1 MSSDYDKIIKENIEA
16 IFLPLAEK
24 YLGISIK
31 TSRKLPGK
39 LQSTIER
46 EPDFARIVKTKE
58 DEEFILHI
66 EFQTADEK
74 DMIYR
79 MAEYHGILL
88 RKYKLPVRQFVI
100 FLGKNTPK
108 MRSKLNKNEVMKG
121 FGLVNLHALDF
132 KKLLTSQIPEEIM
145 LAILSKFDTEVE
157 RVIES
162 IIHRLQKVSESKIVL
177 QKYVRQLSILSRLR
191 NLEEVVI
198 QKSKDMPIT
207 YDIKKD
213 YLYRQGRKD
222 GIEKG
227 IEKGIKKGIEKER
240 LQQEKERKEQITKM
254 LQSGIL
260 SISQIAE
267 FTSTPETEVK
277 KIQAT
282 LK

>member
-1 MSSDYDKIIKENIEA
+1 MGSDYDKIIKENIEA

-31 TSRKLPGK
+31 TTRKLPGK

-46 EPDFARIVKTKE
+46 EPDFARIVKTNK

-74 DMIYR
+74 EMVYR

-88 RKYKLPVRQFVI
+88 RKYKLPIRQFVV
-100 FLGKNTPK
+100 FLGNNSPK
-108 MRSKLNKNEVMKG
+108 MRTKLNKEEIMKG
-121 FGLVNLHALDF
+121 FGMINLHALDY
-132 KKLLTSQIPEEIM
+132 KKLLTSQIPEEII
-145 LAILSKFDTEVE
+145 LAILSNFDNEAE
-157 RVIES
+157 QIIEL
-162 IIHRLQKVSESKIVL
+162 IIRRLQKVSESKIVL

-191 NLEEVVI
+191 NLEEVVT
-198 QKSKDMPIT
+198 QKSKEMPIT

-213 YLYRQGRKD
+213 FLYQQGRKD

-227 IEKGIKKGIEKER
+227 IEKER
-240 LQQEKERKEQITKM
+240 LQKEKEKKEQIIKM

-260 SISQIAE
+260 SVSQIAE
-267 FTSTPETEVK
+267 FTNTPEAEVK

-282 LK
+282 LKKENKAND